1 MALRPHRRGSL
12 VGVLIG
18 LAVLLGP
25 NAAFAGPPLVAD
37 DPNTIGPGHV
47 LPIVSASVFDQ
58 GSETLLRAPIVD
70 LTVGVVDSLDFTF
83 LAPLLEQH
91 NPGAKPEWSFTS
103 LFAPGLKWQFFRTD
117 RGSLCLSPAFYIDS
131 GRLKRSFALLP
142 LEGELKVGE
151 HRKGVIGFDIG
162 YESVIGGTHRWF
174 IAPYATYMVSPKLD
188 VLLEVWC
195 LGLGA
200 TARTGGSVGINT
212 GTESRDIRL
221 LAALGTGF
229 VSFGAARVEVRG
241 YLGVQYMFSTR

>member
-1 MALRPHRRGSL
+1 MSAGTVWRAKRPFRL
-12 VGVLIG
+12 
-18 LAVLLGP
+18 
-25 NAAFAGPPLVAD
+25 

-83 LAPLLEQH
+83 WTALPGQH
-91 NPGAKPEWSFTS
+91 NPALEAEWSFTS
-103 LFAPGLKWQFFRTD
+103 VFAPGLKWQFFRTD
-117 RGSLCLSPAFYIDS
+117 RGSLCLSPAFYINS

-151 HRKGVIGFDIG
+151 HRKGVIGFDLG
-162 YESVIGGTHRWF
+162 YEAVIGGTHRWF
-174 IAPYATYMVSPKLD
+174 IAPYAGYMVGPKLD
-188 VLLEVWC
+188 LLLEIWC
-195 LGLGA
+195 LGSGP

-212 GTESRDIRL
+212 GPESRDIRL